1 MQTWSG
7 KEDCVDL
14 LTTLQEKRHRIAR
27 DKNEEMRS
35 RYYRYTA
42 LSLFLA
48 SANAFKASSL
58 GRTRFGVKATPK
70 CETVLFLEKS
80 LIVLS
85 PPGGVGEVAVVK
97 AATLG
102 SSVKWFVVTGTGDA
116 AVSFA
121 QETLQDVREAGGSVE
136 LAGASA
142 SSLLDGSALPAFRQW
157 CGGAEG
163 MICTMDGVSG
173 TVTKD
178 DDPVTTWQNAIKV
191 AALEAASTIRGMAL
205 AVLPADE
212 DDDANAQTDQGN
224 PFLNLLGK
232 KGVAVPSSLS
242 VALGK
247 PTTLR
252 HGELFG
258 IPESSVSHYCMLKK
272 TNTIFIPILMSLS
285 HTLS

>member
-1 MQTWSG
+1 MEGGCKIGT
-7 KEDCVDL
+7 KRTKVDL
-14 LTTLQEKRHRIAR
+14 LKMLKKQFNSARH
-27 DKNEEMRS
+27 KNEEMRS
-35 RYYRYTA
+35 RYFRYAT
-42 LSLFLA
+42 LSLFWT
-48 SANAFKASSL
+48 SANAFMAPSFGTASF
-58 GRTRFGVKATPK
+58 RVKEAPESKTA
-70 CETVLFLEKS
+70 LFLEKS

-97 AATLG
+97 AATMG

-121 QETLQDVREAGGSVE
+121 PETLKDVRAAGGSVE

-142 SSLLDGSALPAFRQW
+142 PSLLDGSALPAFRQW

-173 TVTKD
+173 SVTKD

-191 AALEAASTIRGMAL
+191 AALEAASNIRGMKL
-205 AVLPADE
+205 AVLPAEE
-212 DDDANAQTDQGN
+212 DDDANAKNEQGN
-224 PFLNLLGK
+224 LFSNLLGK

-242 VALGK
+242 AALGK

-258 IPESSVSHYCMLKK
+258 TPESSVSHYCM
-272 TNTIFIPILMSLS
+272 
-285 HTLS
+285 